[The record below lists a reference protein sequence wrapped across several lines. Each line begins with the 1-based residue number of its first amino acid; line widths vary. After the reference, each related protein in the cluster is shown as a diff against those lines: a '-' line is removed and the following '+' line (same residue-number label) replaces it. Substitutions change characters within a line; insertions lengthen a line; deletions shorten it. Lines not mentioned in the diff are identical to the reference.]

1 MDAAAV
7 SNAEMYLKVI
17 FAFAFVVALMFAF
30 SWLLK
35 KLGLATPGMT
45 PGTKRRL
52 KVVEYLPLDARR
64 RLVLVRRDDRE
75 HLIVIGGQ
83 GGDLLVEGDIPAPA
97 EKTAAPADIAPLHPQ
112 KDMQNAG

>member
-1 MDAAAV
+1 MDAAGMD
-7 SNAEMYLKVI
+7 STEMYLKVM

-45 PGTKRRL
+45 AGGKRRL
-52 KVVEYLPLDARR
+52 KIVEHLPLDTRR

-83 GGDLLVEGDIPAPA
+83 GGDLLVEGDIPAAA
-97 EKTAAPADIAPLHPQ
+97 ERILEPVDTFQQ
-112 KDMQNAG
+112 KDVQNAG